1 MRTRITHISFRALI
15 PLLLFFTL
23 VINAPEL
30 SAAPAGSTY
39 PVQVTPMLIP
49 PYSLYLSDYFSGTTE
64 RLSLTLTNRDLQ
76 QPQVRVKLRLTI
88 ACASGLTLTTHPQA
102 IFDPIVLDAGVP
114 TRLTMQEL
122 APYFLPA
129 RLLTQGYMQGGK
141 LTEGNVEFGF
151 EVLEYNTGK
160 VLSQKNIAFG
170 NIISPKPPKL
180 NLPINNDIVT
190 VNEPQQ
196 LTFQWSP
203 QYFSTGNVEYEFV
216 IKELMDKTASP
227 QEAFLYSREV
237 YRTTAT
243 ASAINYTMGE
253 PTLEGNKRYAWCVR
267 AVMHEGV
274 ETINR
279 FENDGYSPVSV
290 FDMRYDCRP
299 PTDVQATTERGT
311 IMLRWLPQPHHLKY
325 VVSYRRTD
333 FDANTWYTKTTTS
346 TFINLSDIA
355 PGQNYTYR
363 VGAYCDDNT
372 PVYSAPGTISVPAED
387 TEFLANC
394 GKDPQIKITNRKP
407 KGRLNVNDIIMAGDF
422 PVTITSVSGGNG
434 TFTGEG
440 WVRIPYLFANFGVRF
455 SGIGVS
461 EENRL
466 ISGQVET
473 KYDKTE
479 SGVSNLDALDQ
490 GGTDGNIKSGITKAN
505 KTVEFALPEKFTVQY
520 SEELA
525 TLTFKDET
533 GTAIGN
539 VDIPKNPAGKPILP
553 LTVEDKNGNV
563 YEVHENP
570 EKSTT
575 NPQPYVAV
583 KLGKQ
588 EGEIPFGSM
597 DLNVQ
602 DEAKA
607 TVTFA
612 NDASSLYAL
621 DTWQNYYSSV
631 GIISGGNGDPN
642 SNFDG
647 CKYEKIGANYWV
659 KWKYIPPGKTDKVT
673 AELLISDKAKIDPA
687 KVVFKTKAGKVFE
700 SSYNATTHNFTITL
714 LGGEDKDGQE
724 LYAMHP
730 ATESGKYWNLGKL
743 DMMSYAPVERK
754 MVLVKTTANDN
765 TDATTVQTELN
776 RIYNPVGISW
786 SVSSEQFT
794 YNTDNIFEGKSGVIS
809 TYLPNM
815 RTLNAAFIAAKA
827 DKLETKTAY
836 LFLVNQTA
844 GGDRDKQGF
853 MPRGMQFGYI
863 NTSTANVSSVIAHE
877 LGHGAFKLYHTFNSG
892 YGSTAVGT
900 QGTTE
905 NLMDYKGGINLAKWQ
920 WDQMYD
926 PAIINGVFDGDKEAM
941 LIHSVWL
948 TPDWKPFKFD
958 ESSIVTSDNAIVQ
971 GTIAGIVFENK
982 SYYYKSDSKGYYA
995 LGVTEPLKIVTELG
1009 TVNEVFVYQ
1018 HNGGCGADK
1027 YYTTTWAYLNSH
1039 KNSIDFNDKTNVKF
1053 VKNVPCSGTSYF
1065 GDGGMTGCRN
1075 LTHEAIDLS
1084 DLEKL
1089 FNGKSTIQSD
1099 GRTLQSSKAILF
1111 LTGINTSST
1120 EMEEVRKY
1128 EAKDGVNKIWLHK
1141 DANGNWI
1148 IKQCSA
1154 TDALNKTLKEK
1165 GFALFDLSSI
1175 ASISVPNLATV
1186 LYQISDLLSSGIGH
1200 AYIPKE
1206 WWNCTDKAFDQP
1218 LLIAVLTKI
1227 LTPSLDVAVNFAKSN
1242 IPALAQA
1249 LKEADAG
1256 KISFAALAGC
1266 WDGIVGMVDAL
1277 PQATKMLTMTFADDP
1292 NAQKEF
1298 DVLSGAIE
1306 NKGGGFPGFC
1316 SVMWTGISSQFDL
1329 SQPCL
1334 VAHTSGEFVFT
1345 IVAAIYT
1352 GGASSSSV
1360 VGKAVQSSVKFLNK
1374 LDVFGNA
1381 IGEATGYIVKGAFK
1395 GASKA
1400 ISITANK
1407 GAKFIDCAI
1416 EKSATVFKVYN
1427 AGKTVAEAVNWS
1439 NIKNKV
1445 TLLIDGNKKEFK
1457 FASGEPIESGQ
1468 YKITNFL
1475 RDENNVVLRS
1485 DDGGFVAVLENINK
1499 SSDKKTALLQGDVDW
1514 EKLSETGDAAGLEN
1528 LTLQVTVA
1536 GKIIKLGDEYAGI
1549 AVQRLRAGTNGKI
1562 FIVARQMD
1570 PVTKVADEMTS
1581 IFGTENVEIFS
1592 QGATECRFLYQGKKY
1607 LNTDFA
1613 SLLDDLKNS
1622 TQYDRYLSGEFE
1634 GQVKYEKVLETKLG
1648 KLNEAV
1654 IDEKIQQ
1661 GYTIIDLGNPNNV
1674 TTPSG
1679 FYDMEMQHTF
1689 K

>member
-1 MRTRITHISFRALI
+1 MRTRITHILSRVLLS
-15 PLLLFFTL
+15 LLLFFTL
-23 VINAPEL
+23 VINAPGL

-102 IFDPIVLDAGVP
+102 VFDPIVLDAGVP

-141 LTEGNVEFGF
+141 LSEGNVEFGF

-160 VLSQKNIAFG
+160 ILSQKNIAFG

-237 YRTTAT
+237 YRTTTT

-267 AVMHEGV
+267 AVMHDGI

-299 PTDVQATTERGT
+299 LMDVQATTERGT
-311 IMLRWLPQPHHLKY
+311 ITLRWSPQPHHLKY

-333 FDANTWYTKTTTS
+333 FDANTWYTKTTTGTS
-346 TFINLSDIA
+346 INLSDIA
-355 PGQNYTYR
+355 PGQNFTYR

-407 KGRLNVNDIIMAGDF
+407 KDRLNVNDIIMAGDF
-422 PVTITSVSGGNG
+422 PVTLTRVSGSNG

-440 WVRIPYLFANFGVRF
+440 SVRIPYLFANFAVRF
-455 SGIGVS
+455 NNINVS

-466 ISGQVET
+466 IGGVIET
-473 KYDKTE
+473 VYDKTE
-479 SGVSNLDALDQ
+479 KGVGNLDALDQ

-505 KTVEFALPEKFTVQY
+505 KTVEFTLPEKFTVQY

-570 EKSTT
+570 EKSTSST
-575 NPQPYVAV
+575 QPYVAV

-621 DTWQNYYSSV
+621 DSWQNYYSTV
-631 GIISGGNGDPN
+631 GIISAGNGDPN

-673 AELLISDKAKIDPA
+673 AELLIKKEAKIDPA

-700 SSYNATTHNFTITL
+700 STYNATTHTFTITL

-730 ATESGKYWNLGKL
+730 DTQSGSWWNLGKL
-743 DMMSYAPVERK
+743 DIMSYAPVERK
-754 MVLVKTTANDN
+754 MVLVKTSANDN
-765 TDATTVQTELN
+765 SDAATVQTELN

-786 SVSSEQFT
+786 NVSFEQFI
-794 YNTDNIFEGKSGVIS
+794 YNTDNIFEGKSGIIS

-815 RTLNAAFIAAKA
+815 RTLNAAFMAAKA

-863 NTSTANVSSVIAHE
+863 NTSTTNVAAVIAHE

-900 QGTTE
+900 QGKTE
-905 NLMDYKGGINLAKWQ
+905 NLMDYKGGTNLAKWQ
-920 WDQMYD
+920 WDQIYD

-941 LIHSVWL
+941 SFGNVPLEQKDGVMYKLDKEMSFVALSGKIIQLPKDAIIKFYCVDPTSCQTEGMLVSFLING
-948 TPDWKPFKFD
+948 KKYCAKKD
-958 ESSIVTSDNAIVQ
+958 EITYPTSDF
-971 GTIAGIVFENK
+971 T
-982 SYYYKSDSKGYYA
+982 GYYEVVSGSYTANKYANTNNPLTIGKQNISYIHEAKLDNGLTRIKIITEQTDVNNLQIESKNGIFEGKRVSPPSYNSNTEVQTTEQIEFASVCGSSTISSSEFDYKGSNAKCTFRLKNVNGKLQVVGATLDSSTGNAKTKNQKAQIEAKMLA
-995 LGVTEPLKIVTELG
+995 LANEKLAELG
-1009 TVNEVFVYQ
+1009 
-1018 HNGGCGADK
+1018 G
-1027 YYTTTWAYLNSH
+1027 
-1039 KNSIDFNDKTNVKF
+1039 
-1053 VKNVPCSGTSYF
+1053 
-1065 GDGGMTGCRN
+1065 
-1075 LTHEAIDLS
+1075 
-1084 DLEKL
+1084 LE
-1089 FNGKSTIQSD
+1089 GKSTTAVD
-1099 GRTLQSSKAILF
+1099 E
-1111 LTGINTSST
+1111 N
-1120 EMEEVRKY
+1120 
-1128 EAKDGVNKIWLHK
+1128 
-1141 DANGNWI
+1141 DANGNPLFYVASMNG
-1148 IKQCSA
+1148 KQWLETIGNLGTTIWEEA
-1154 TDALNKTLKEK
+1154 ALPKTYWNQDEANYKSSTIRMP
-1165 GFALFDLSSI
+1165 ALFTGVADGAINIVSDYPQLVKLGYDVATKEEVRTGI
-1175 ASISVPNLATV
+1175 WNAVKSISP
-1186 LYQISDLLSSGIGH
+1186 
-1200 AYIPKE
+1200 
-1206 WWNCTDKAFDQP
+1206 
-1218 LLIAVLTKI
+1218 
-1227 LTPSLDVAVNFAKSN
+1227 
-1242 IPALAQA
+1242 
-1249 LKEADAG
+1249 
-1256 KISFAALAGC
+1256 
-1266 WDGIVGMVDAL
+1266 
-1277 PQATKMLTMTFADDP
+1277 
-1292 NAQKEF
+1292 
-1298 DVLSGAIE
+1298 
-1306 NKGGGFPGFC
+1306 
-1316 SVMWTGISSQFDL
+1316 
-1329 SQPCL
+1329 
-1334 VAHTSGEFVFT
+1334 
-1345 IVAAIYT
+1345 
-1352 GGASSSSV
+1352 
-1360 VGKAVQSSVKFLNK
+1360 SSVKTMAKDAIKQKIANYNFSDKPYLGNHELGKDGVTVVSAMMGAGFLKAGDEALENSVKTTGEKVKEAIQTK
-1374 LDVFGNA
+1374 LDDIEEFMKTPDFLKKLDDAFGRYK
-1381 IGEATGYIVKGAFK
+1381 GKLSRTDWEAKYKTLFKNREKGAITE
-1395 GASKA
+1395 SKFNELLGSDA
-1400 ISITANK
+1400 THLEIQTGSGKRYVDNVLDGVGKEIKSGKVSWSSYKDQVLKDIEIVQTQ
-1407 GAKFIDCAI
+1407 AKKIKKI
-1416 EKSATVFKVYN
+1416 EWHCFDEVDDTF
-1427 AGKTVAEAVNWS
+1427 
-1439 NIKNKV
+1439 IKNVKDE
-1445 TLLIDGNKKEFK
+1445 LKK
-1457 FASGEPIESGQ
+1457 A
-1468 YKITNFL
+1468 N
-1475 RDENNVVLRS
+1475 
-1485 DDGGFVAVLENINK
+1485 
-1499 SSDKKTALLQGDVDW
+1499 
-1514 EKLSETGDAAGLEN
+1514 LSENDFI
-1528 LTLQVTVA
+1528 
-1536 GKIIKLGDEYAGI
+1536 IIKY
-1549 AVQRLRAGTNGKI
+1549 
-1562 FIVARQMD
+1562 
-1570 PVTKVADEMTS
+1570 
-1581 IFGTENVEIFS
+1581 
-1592 QGATECRFLYQGKKY
+1592 
-1607 LNTDFA
+1607 
-1613 SLLDDLKNS
+1613 
-1622 TQYDRYLSGEFE
+1622 
-1634 GQVKYEKVLETKLG
+1634 
-1648 KLNEAV
+1648 
-1654 IDEKIQQ
+1654 
-1661 GYTIIDLGNPNNV
+1661 
-1674 TTPSG
+1674 
-1679 FYDMEMQHTF
+1679 
-1689 K
+1689 

>member
-23 VINAPEL
+23 VINAPGL

-39 PVQVTPMLIP
+39 PVQVSPMLIP

-102 IFDPIVLDAGVP
+102 VFDPIVLDAGVP

-122 APYFLPA
+122 APYFLPT

-237 YRTTAT
+237 YRTTTT
-243 ASAINYTMGE
+243 ASAINYSMGE

-267 AVMHEGV
+267 AVMHDGV
-274 ETINR
+274 ETVNR

-299 PTDVQATTERGT
+299 PMDVQATTERGT

-333 FDANTWYTKTTTS
+333 FDANIWYTKTTTS
-346 TFINLSDIA
+346 TFINLSDIT

-407 KGRLNVNDIIMAGDF
+407 KGQLNVNDLIMAGDF
-422 PVTITSVSGGNG
+422 PVTITRVSGSSG

-455 SGIGVS
+455 SGIGVN

-466 ISGQVET
+466 ILGQIET

-479 SGVSNLDALDQ
+479 NGIVNLDALDQ

-533 GTAIGN
+533 GTTIGN

-570 EKSTT
+570 EKSTSST
-575 NPQPYVAV
+575 QPYVAV

-602 DEAKA
+602 DEAQA

-621 DTWQNYYSSV
+621 DSWQNYYSSV
-631 GIISGGNGDPN
+631 GIISDGNGDPN

-647 CKYEKIGANYWV
+647 CKYEKISANYWV

-687 KVVFKTKAGKVFE
+687 KIVFKAKAGKVFE
-700 SSYNATTHNFTITL
+700 STYNASTHKFTITL

-730 ATESGKYWNLGKL
+730 ATQSGSWWNLGKL
-743 DMMSYAPVERK
+743 DIMSYAPVERK
-754 MVLVKTTANDN
+754 IVLVKTAANDN
-765 TDATTVQTELN
+765 TDAAVVQTELN

-786 SVSSEQFT
+786 SVS
-794 YNTDNIFEGKSGVIS
+794 TDNFEYDTQALFDKSSGILS
-809 TYLPNM
+809 AYNAQM
-815 RTLNAAFIAAKA
+815 RALNAAYTAAKGTI
-827 DKLETKTAY
+827 DSKIAY
-836 LFLVNQTA
+836 LFLVSQSS
-844 GGDRDKQGF
+844 DKNNREVQGF

-863 NTSTANVSSVIAHE
+863 CNGCLTNQKLYSTIAHE
-877 LGHGAFKLYHTFNSG
+877 LGHGVFRLRHIFSTD
-892 YGSTAVGT
+892 YGSTAVGMKEKT
-900 QGTTE
+900 QF
-905 NLMDYKGGINLAKWQ
+905 LMDYADGINLPKWQ

-926 PAIINGVFDGDKEAM
+926 PAILNGVFDSDKEADWATDGHYYTVQLVARMMGVEAGRAKELGAAAEEPDSHVVSDKNMEERDTWMIGRLQQRYHALTGGYHGVELAVTAYALTKTHTDNASFQYLMHRFGDDFAHFNVGYDQQGLTNVLLKDYISAFDTYIDNLINQNFVIFPQNRVSLPYKYHVNESGKVETKLSKDKIIHDFVDFM
-941 LIHSVWL
+941 LQGEHGSSFIINSLRWETCQDEILKILPYAIQNKFKMYGKDQTISCLTTGHL
-948 TPDWKPFKFD
+948 TAGKTPDNIVDRKKIFILYIGNLIDLIAIKEGLNNDKAIIQNKFSAIID
-958 ESSIVTSDNAIVQ
+958 HIKYSTVDRLDGIYAYEIAKLNSKSNNPIYFFVPVKYIVKKHLTTAGNTYNSGSDLNKNAEAIKED
-971 GTIAGIVFENK
+971 T
-982 SYYYKSDSKGYYA
+982 YK
-995 LGVTEPLKIVTELG
+995 
-1009 TVNEVFVYQ
+1009 
-1018 HNGGCGADK
+1018 
-1027 YYTTTWAYLNSH
+1027 YLN
-1039 KNSIDFNDKTNVKF
+1039 KVGAFQI
-1053 VKNVPCSGTSYF
+1053 YF
-1065 GDGGMTGCRN
+1065 IENR
-1075 LTHEAIDLS
+1075 
-1084 DLEKL
+1084 
-1089 FNGKSTIQSD
+1089 
-1099 GRTLQSSKAILF
+1099 
-1111 LTGINTSST
+1111 
-1120 EMEEVRKY
+1120 
-1128 EAKDGVNKIWLHK
+1128 
-1141 DANGNWI
+1141 
-1148 IKQCSA
+1148 
-1154 TDALNKTLKEK
+1154 LKEK
-1165 GFALFDLSSI
+1165 D
-1175 ASISVPNLATV
+1175 
-1186 LYQISDLLSSGIGH
+1186 
-1200 AYIPKE
+1200 
-1206 WWNCTDKAFDQP
+1206 
-1218 LLIAVLTKI
+1218 
-1227 LTPSLDVAVNFAKSN
+1227 
-1242 IPALAQA
+1242 
-1249 LKEADAG
+1249 
-1256 KISFAALAGC
+1256 
-1266 WDGIVGMVDAL
+1266 
-1277 PQATKMLTMTFADDP
+1277 
-1292 NAQKEF
+1292 
-1298 DVLSGAIE
+1298 
-1306 NKGGGFPGFC
+1306 
-1316 SVMWTGISSQFDL
+1316 
-1329 SQPCL
+1329 
-1334 VAHTSGEFVFT
+1334 
-1345 IVAAIYT
+1345 
-1352 GGASSSSV
+1352 
-1360 VGKAVQSSVKFLNK
+1360 
-1374 LDVFGNA
+1374 
-1381 IGEATGYIVKGAFK
+1381 
-1395 GASKA
+1395 
-1400 ISITANK
+1400 
-1407 GAKFIDCAI
+1407 GAKYI
-1416 EKSATVFKVYN
+1416 
-1427 AGKTVAEAVNWS
+1427 
-1439 NIKNKV
+1439 
-1445 TLLIDGNKKEFK
+1445 EFK
-1457 FASGEPIESGQ
+1457 LI
-1468 YKITNFL
+1468 
-1475 RDENNVVLRS
+1475 
-1485 DDGGFVAVLENINK
+1485 
-1499 SSDKKTALLQGDVDW
+1499 KK
-1514 EKLSETGDAAGLEN
+1514 
-1528 LTLQVTVA
+1528 
-1536 GKIIKLGDEYAGI
+1536 
-1549 AVQRLRAGTNGKI
+1549 
-1562 FIVARQMD
+1562 
-1570 PVTKVADEMTS
+1570 
-1581 IFGTENVEIFS
+1581 
-1592 QGATECRFLYQGKKY
+1592 
-1607 LNTDFA
+1607 
-1613 SLLDDLKNS
+1613 
-1622 TQYDRYLSGEFE
+1622 
-1634 GQVKYEKVLETKLG
+1634 
-1648 KLNEAV
+1648 
-1654 IDEKIQQ
+1654 
-1661 GYTIIDLGNPNNV
+1661 
-1674 TTPSG
+1674 
-1679 FYDMEMQHTF
+1679 
-1689 K
+1689 

>member
-274 ETINR
+274 ETVNR

-311 IMLRWLPQPHHLKY
+311 ITLRWLPQPHHLKY

-346 TFINLSDIA
+346 TSINLSDIA

-407 KGRLNVNDIIMAGDF
+407 KGQLNVNDIIMAGDF
-422 PVTITSVSGGNG
+422 PVTLTRVSGSNG

-440 WVRIPYLFANFGVRF
+440 SVRIPYLFANFAVRF
-455 SGIGVS
+455 SGIGVN

-466 ISGQVET
+466 ISGQIET

-479 SGVSNLDALDQ
+479 NGIVNLDALDQ

-505 KTVEFALPEKFTVQY
+505 KTVEFALPEKFTMQY

-525 TLTFKDET
+525 TLTFKYET

-570 EKSTT
+570 EKSTSST
-575 NPQPYVAV
+575 QPYVAV

-673 AELLISDKAKIDPA
+673 AELLIKNEAKIDPA

-700 SSYNATTHNFTITL
+700 STYNATTHNFTITL

-743 DMMSYAPVERK
+743 DLMSYAPVERK
-754 MVLVKTTANDN
+754 MVLVKTSANDN
-765 TDATTVQTELN
+765 TDVAVVQTELN

-786 SVSSEQFT
+786 SVS
-794 YNTDNIFEGKSGVIS
+794 TDNFEYDTQALFDKSSGILS
-809 TYLPNM
+809 AYNAQM
-815 RTLNAAFIAAKA
+815 RALNAAYTAAKGTI
-827 DKLETKTAY
+827 DTKTAY
-836 LFLVNQTA
+836 LFLVSQSS
-844 GGDRDKQGF
+844 DKNNREVQGF

-863 NTSTANVSSVIAHE
+863 CNGCLTNQKLYSTIAHE
-877 LGHGAFKLYHTFNSG
+877 LGHGVFRLRHIFSTD
-892 YGSTAVGT
+892 YGSTAVGMKEKT
-900 QGTTE
+900 QM
-905 NLMDYKGGINLAKWQ
+905 LMDYADGINLPKWQ

-926 PAIINGVFDGDKEAM
+926 PAILNGLFDSDKEAEIGTDNANELIKKYEEFAANYPNGLYLALHGYTCSESSSVEKFNKSNPEFPNTKILYTKTIKTANGAVTAIVFSKKDDKIQVENLILSKDELAKKLKSKFANTDNFLEFYTKQNGTIKALKKCDNWGGLKDEVCKLVKDYSDESYQLYVGHVLDQISACKAKNVM
-941 LIHSVWL
+941 LFVNGYRGITEEPTKNLVE
-948 TPDWKPFKFD
+948 KFD
-958 ESSIVTSDNAIVQ
+958 SKNYWEGIDMLFRERRKSSYWYYADGHMGISTSNHIDELGFFNSIRSSYCARYPIGEAGMALENIVKHPIAKIV
-971 GTIAGIVFENK
+971 
-982 SYYYKSDSKGYYA
+982 SYAVQSACASDSAESCYHKPECVILNTKPNIVGYDERSRNGRVAGSLFVKYLKDLGVAASDTLDIVCHSMGFAYAQGMIEVIKESYPDIHLGGYYILA
-995 LGVTEPLKIVTELG
+995 PENACTG
-1009 TVNEVFVYQ
+1009 TVNPSDWDQIWQYGTDED
-1018 HNGGCGADK
+1018 NTDK
-1027 YYTTTWAYLNSH
+1027 W
-1039 KNSIDFNDKTNVKF
+1039 
-1053 VKNVPCSGTSYF
+1053 
-1065 GDGGMTGCRN
+1065 MR
-1075 LTHEAIDLS
+1075 
-1084 DLEKL
+1084 
-1089 FNGKSTIQSD
+1089 
-1099 GRTLQSSKAILF
+1099 
-1111 LTGINTSST
+1111 
-1120 EMEEVRKY
+1120 
-1128 EAKDGVNKIWLHK
+1128 DGVAPQCPI
-1141 DANGNWI
+1141 GN
-1148 IKQCSA
+1148 
-1154 TDALNKTLKEK
+1154 
-1165 GFALFDLSSI
+1165 
-1175 ASISVPNLATV
+1175 
-1186 LYQISDLLSSGIGH
+1186 IGTH
-1200 AYIPKE
+1200 RAYIPE
-1206 WWNCTDKAFDQP
+1206 T
-1218 LLIAVLTKI
+1218 
-1227 LTPSLDVAVNFAKSN
+1227 
-1242 IPALAQA
+1242 
-1249 LKEADAG
+1249 E
-1256 KISFAALAGC
+1256 
-1266 WDGIVGMVDAL
+1266 
-1277 PQATKMLTMTFADDP
+1277 PQ
-1292 NAQKEF
+1292 
-1298 DVLSGAIE
+1298 
-1306 NKGGGFPGFC
+1306 GFVE
-1316 SVMWTGISSQFDL
+1316 SHL
-1329 SQPCL
+1329 
-1334 VAHTSGEFVFT
+1334 
-1345 IVAAIYT
+1345 
-1352 GGASSSSV
+1352 
-1360 VGKAVQSSVKFLNK
+1360 
-1374 LDVFGNA
+1374 
-1381 IGEATGYIVKGAFK
+1381 
-1395 GASKA
+1395 
-1400 ISITANK
+1400 
-1407 GAKFIDCAI
+1407 
-1416 EKSATVFKVYN
+1416 
-1427 AGKTVAEAVNWS
+1427 
-1439 NIKNKV
+1439 IKNYGWIFKIKPLDPKGYV
-1445 TLLIDGNKKEFK
+1445 T
-1457 FASGEPIESGQ
+1457 P
-1468 YKITNFL
+1468 
-1475 RDENNVVLRS
+1475 R
-1485 DDGGFVAVLENINK
+1485 
-1499 SSDKKTALLQGDVDW
+1499 
-1514 EKLSETGDAAGLEN
+1514 
-1528 LTLQVTVA
+1528 
-1536 GKIIKLGDEYAGI
+1536 
-1549 AVQRLRAGTNGKI
+1549 
-1562 FIVARQMD
+1562 
-1570 PVTKVADEMTS
+1570 
-1581 IFGTENVEIFS
+1581 
-1592 QGATECRFLYQGKKY
+1592 
-1607 LNTDFA
+1607 
-1613 SLLDDLKNS
+1613 
-1622 TQYDRYLSGEFE
+1622 
-1634 GQVKYEKVLETKLG
+1634 
-1648 KLNEAV
+1648 
-1654 IDEKIQQ
+1654 
-1661 GYTIIDLGNPNNV
+1661 
-1674 TTPSG
+1674 
-1679 FYDMEMQHTF
+1679 
-1689 K
+1689 